1 MAVVGSRRYDSDANT
16 DILKRRSTGMSLCG
30 YCLFQALILLMVANG
45 APVIAGK
52 ALGGRWARPIDNGL
66 NLSDG
71 YRLFGDSK
79 TWRGLFSA
87 VFFTTAMAQLF
98 GIQPLTG
105 VLFGMLS
112 MTGDI
117 LASFVKRRLGNVESS
132 RARGLDT
139 VPESLLPLCL
149 LAGPLALNLSDIML
163 IVGVFFLIEEFVS
176 PVLYRW
182 HIRNRPY

>member
-1 MAVVGSRRYDSDANT
+1 
-16 DILKRRSTGMSLCG
+16 MSLCG
-30 YCLFQALILLMVANG
+30 YCLSQALILLIVANG
-45 APVIAGK
+45 APVITGK
-52 ALGGRWARPIDNGL
+52 ALGDRWAGAIDNGL

-71 YRLFGDSK
+71 RRLFGNSK

-87 VFFTTAMAQLF
+87 VLFTTAMAQLV
-98 GIQPLTG
+98 GIPPLTG
-105 VLFGMLS
+105 VLFGVLS
-112 MTGDI
+112 MAGDL
-117 LASFVKRRLGNVESS
+117 LASFVKRRLGKLESS

-149 LAGPLALNLSDIML
+149 LMAPLALNLSDIAL
-163 IVGVFFLIEEFVS
+163 IAGIFFLIEEFVS